1 MKRKTIFFVMLLGLT
16 GLLAIQSCKKTEGPD
31 PKSYE
36 AAMPAN
42 PTPAVSGILAFTG
55 SGQTV
60 DLTWEGTA
68 SVAPKWDVYFGTGSD
83 PDLVATNVSGN
94 KYTVTLTHGGVYHWH
109 VMTTDANGVT
119 SPDIV
124 AVWNFDVNSNP
135 DTLDTPSPADASIGK
150 SCTPTITWRGT
161 DPQNDDLTYDIYM
174 GTSATPALTAAGLTS
189 ASYSPPAALAGF
201 TKYYWQI
208 VSHDPYGGSL
218 TGPVWSFTTGALP
231 ITTYTGNYNADEP
244 AEAYSYAVT
253 FAMVNTTQI
262 KTVNYWNSGWTGTF
276 TLDLTKLT
284 YTMPLTTWTSG
295 YSGTESGIID
305 PATGNMQGTYT
316 IWHNTTIAEQ
326 GVHTYTK
333 L

>member
-1 MKRKTIFFVMLLGLT
+1 MLLGLT

-42 PTPAVSGILAFTG
+42 PAPAVSGVLAFTG

-68 SVAPKWDVYFGTGSD
+68 SVAPKWDVYFGTSSD
-83 PDLVATNVSGN
+83 PALVATNVSGN

-124 AVWNFDVNSNP
+124 TVWNFDVNSNP
-135 DTLDTPSPADASIGK
+135 NAPKVPKPDSASVGK
-150 SCTPTITWRGT
+150 SCTPTLTWTGT
-161 DPQNDDLTYDIYM
+161 DPEGDDLTYDVYLD
-174 GTSATPALTAAGLTS
+174 TAAVPKLSAAGLPS
-189 ASYSPPAALAGF
+189 ASYSPAIALLPF
-201 TKYYWQI
+201 TVYYWK
-208 VSHDPYGGSL
+208 VVAHDPYGGSA
-218 TGPVWSFTTGALP
+218 TSNVWKFTTGALP
-231 ITTYTGNYNADEP
+231 ISFYTGNYNADEP
-244 AEAYSYAVT
+244 AESYSYGVT
-253 FAMVNTTQI
+253 FALVDATHI
-262 KTVNYWNSGWTGTF
+262 KTVNYWNSGWTGKF
-276 TLDLTKLT
+276 TLDLTNLT
-284 YTMPLTTWTSG
+284 YTMPTTTWTSG

-305 PATGNMQGTYT
+305 PTTGTMVGYYT
-316 IWHNTTIAEQ
+316 IWQNGVVAEQ
-326 GVHTYTK
+326 GLHTYTK